1 MARRRANGEGS
12 IYQRKDTGRWDGAV
26 YVQTTSGA
34 RKRMRVYGA
43 TRAEVHSKLT
53 AIMAKD
59 QQGIPTPDRT
69 WKLGEYLSYWLE
81 EVVRPNLRSTTYVI
95 YEKQVRLRLQ
105 PMLGKHTLTRL
116 TVATVQGFL
125 NQQLAD
131 GHSVR
136 NVQMM
141 REVLRSALSHA
152 MHEEHVA
159 RNVARL
165 VKLPKYEPEE
175 IYPWSVDE
183 ARQFLVAAQSDPLAA
198 AFTLL
203 VVYGLREG
211 EVLGLRW
218 QDVNLL
224 TGVLE
229 VRQQLRRTG
238 GALCQTPLKT
248 KASRRDLPLIG
259 LSRAALTR
267 QRVRQANARQAAGG
281 AWQGGGDAAELVFT
295 TKSGLPIEPR
305 NFVRSFQRI
314 CQQHE
319 VRRIKVHHVRHTA
332 ATTLKGLGVAARDAQ
347 LLLGHSQISTTQQ
360 IYQHDS
366 MEGRQLALDLVER
379 ALGLGTKDDQDKG
392 PGRLGLLTAVI
403 DGNGCRQ
410 TLPSSL
416 DFMRQIMNDTSGAA
430 FRIRT
435 EDLLFT
441 KSIDTTLCSRLN
453 RVSTLTN
460 LCRRQ
465 WILGTVAVNLAVKIT
480 VRTNV

>member
-1 MARRRANGEGS
+1 MARRSANGEGS
-12 IYQRKDTGRWDGAV
+12 IYRRKDGRWEGAA
-26 YVQTTSGA
+26 YVSTISNA
-34 RKRMRVYGA
+34 RKRMRVYGT
-43 TRAEVHSKLT
+43 TRAEAHSKLT
-53 AIMAKD
+53 ALVAKD
-59 QQGIPTPDRT
+59 QQGIPTPDKA
-69 WKLGEYLSYWLE
+69 WKLGEYLDYWLE
-81 EVVRPNLRSTTYVI
+81 EVVRPNLRSSTYET
-95 YEKQVRLRLQ
+95 YEQRIRLNLR
-105 PMLGKHTLTRL
+105 PTLGRYALTRL
-116 TVATVQGFL
+116 TVATVQDFF

-136 NVQMM
+136 KVQMM

-183 ARQFLVAAQSDPLAA
+183 ARRFLVAAQSDPLAA

-218 QDVNLL
+218 QDVNPVA
-224 TGVLE
+224 GILE
-229 VRQQLRRTG
+229 VRQQLQRTG
-238 GALCQTPLKT
+238 GALRQTPLKT
-248 KASRRDLPLIG
+248 RAGRRDLPLIG
-259 LSRAALTR
+259 LTRTALTR
-267 QRVRQANARQAAGG
+267 QQVRQASARQAVGMN
-281 AWQGGGDAAELVFT
+281 WQGGGDAAELVFT

-314 CQQHE
+314 CEQHE

-332 ATTLKGLGVAARDAQ
+332 ATTLKSLGVAARDAQ
-347 LLLGHSQISTTQQ
+347 LILGHSQISTTQQ

-366 MEGRQLALDLVER
+366 MEGRQQALDLVER
-379 ALGLGTKDDQDKG
+379 ALGSDTKDDQDKG
-392 PGRLGLLTAVI
+392 PDRLGLMTAVV
-403 DGNGCRQ
+403 DGNDCRQ

-416 DFMRQIMNDTSGAA
+416 DFMCQIMSSTSGAA
-430 FRIRT
+430 SRTRT

-441 KSIDTTLCSRLN
+441 KSIDTTLCARLN
-453 RVSTLTN
+453 RVSTLTDR
-460 LCRRQ
+460 CRRQ

-480 VRTNV
+480 AHTNA

>member
-12 IYQRKDTGRWDGAV
+12 IYQRKDNGRWDGAV
-26 YVQTTSGA
+26 YVQTASGG

-53 AIMAKD
+53 ALMAKD
-59 QQGIPTPDRT
+59 QQGIPTPDKP
-69 WKLGEYLSYWLE
+69 WKLGEYLGYWLE
-81 EVVRPNLRSTTYVI
+81 EVVRPNLRSSTYET
-95 YEKQVRLRLQ
+95 YEQRIRLNLR
-105 PMLGKHTLTRL
+105 PALGRYALTRL
-116 TVATVQGFL
+116 TVATVQDFF
-125 NQQLAD
+125 NQQLGD

-136 NVQMM
+136 KVQMM

-218 QDVNLL
+218 QDVNLAA
-224 TGVLE
+224 GVLE
-229 VRQQLRRTG
+229 VRQQLQRTG
-238 GALCQTPLKT
+238 GALRQTPLKT
-248 KASRRDLPLIG
+248 RAGRRDLPLVG
-259 LSRAALTR
+259 LTRAALTR
-267 QRVRQANARQAAGG
+267 QHVRQTSARQAAEEI
-281 AWQGGGDAAELVFT
+281 WQGGGDAAELVFT

-332 ATTLKGLGVAARDAQ
+332 ATTLKGLGVGARDAQ

-366 MEGRQLALDLVER
+366 MEGRQRALDLVDQ
-379 ALGLGTKDDQDKG
+379 ALGSDTKDDHDKD
-392 PGRLGLLTAVI
+392 PGR
-403 DGNGCRQ
+403 RQ
-410 TLPSSL
+410 
-416 DFMRQIMNDTSGAA
+416 G
-430 FRIRT
+430 
-435 EDLLFT
+435 
-441 KSIDTTLCSRLN
+441 
-453 RVSTLTN
+453 
-460 LCRRQ
+460 
-465 WILGTVAVNLAVKIT
+465 
-480 VRTNV
+480 